1 MPDIPEYSNH
11 NGHMFFL
18 VCNNGKERIDLI
30 THLRKNKIESTFH
43 YLSLHKSD
51 YFKDVYIG
59 DSLPN
64 SDRFTDCI
72 VRLPLHPQLKLSK
85 QNKVIDKIISYY

>member
-1 MPDIPEYSNH
+1 MPEFPVKWMN
-11 NGHMFFL
+11 L
-18 VCNNGKERIDLI
+18 VQWELPIILKLLS
-30 THLRKNKIESTFH
+30 HLKKNEIQSTFH